1 MSTRHLRNITISQL
15 ESFLELAQCKYMSN
29 EKGHCKYT
37 RADLNRPVV
46 FQNHIDP
53 VPEFI
58 VKNILRLFPYSK
70 DDFFEILDGVKIVER
85 ESQKVFNIRPAK
97 NK

>member
-1 MSTRHLRNITISQL
+1 MSGRHLRNISISKF
-15 ESFLELAQCKYMSN
+15 ESFLELAKCNFIKN
-29 EKGHCKYT
+29 EKGHCKYV
-37 RADLNRPVV
+37 RADLNRPII

-70 DDFFEILDGVKIVER
+70 DDFFDILEGIKKVER
-85 ESQKVFNIRPAK
+85 EGAK
-97 NK
+97 FTLIENKES

>member
-1 MSTRHLRNITISQL
+1 MSTRHLRNVSISQF
-15 ESFLELAQCKYMSN
+15 ESFLELVQCKFIKN

-37 RADLNRPVV
+37 RSDLNRPII

-58 VKNILRLFPYSK
+58 VKNNLRLFSYSK
-70 DDFFEILDGVKIVER
+70 DDFFDILEGLIVVER
-85 ESQKVFNIRPAK
+85 VNEKVYQLVAK